1 MRNEREDL
9 DGVSLEF
16 LLFNIQDIRNYI
28 FNNLNSFIE
37 IFKIDK
43 ENNDNEENY
52 IEGKCSICLDFKKLR
67 NKFKCK
73 HSTCIEC
80 FHEQLKS
87 KVDLVCC
94 LCRSEIDIKK
104 LRRDEKIMF
113 DNRNYK

>member
-16 LLFNIQDIRNYI
+16 LLFDIQDIRNYI

-37 IFKIDK
+37 SFKIDK
-43 ENNDNEENY
+43 ESNYNEENY

-73 HSTCIEC
+73 HSICIEC
-80 FHEQLKS
+80 FYEQLKS

-94 LCRSEIDIKK
+94 LCRSEIDLKK
-104 LRRDEKIMF
+104 LRINEKIMF
-113 DNRNYK
+113 DNRNCK